1 MSQDSIDKKISYG
14 DPKRIRL
21 ASVDPVSLNAEALDI
36 LWHEHDPDETKF
48 KNAREFWSWYSSIAD
63 VDSYSEGGS
72 VKDDLIQE
80 FLKLVQYRAK
90 LTETEREIVDEL
102 IKKSLNIGK
111 DQNDN

>member
-1 MSQDSIDKKISYG
+1 
-14 DPKRIRL
+14 
-21 ASVDPVSLNAEALDI
+21 
-36 LWHEHDPDETKF
+36 
-48 KNAREFWSWYSSIAD
+48 